1 MVTYPQNINLRGVS
15 YYNNNPTL
23 APKFWGPLW
32 ILNRLVRVSYMFPFP
47 PFYSIW
53 SQYSL
58 LPLIDISFFTHSTNV
73 IFKFSSTFFH
83 SFDFWLPFRRVN
95 YQSFTVKVSLS
106 KKKKKNYCVWC
117 IIWWN
122 MMIFP
127 NFRHFVGCSINILLL
142 FVCIFFI
149 KLLVELV
156 HMLFFLLL
164 LLVCLAWLG

>member
-32 ILNRLVRVSYMFPFP
+32 ILNRLVRVGYMYSFP

-106 KKKKKNYCVWC
+106 KKKKKNY
-117 IIWWN
+117 
-122 MMIFP
+122 F
-127 NFRHFVGCSINILLL
+127 FFFFILLFFFIFTNL
-142 FVCIFFI
+142 RNFVVCGLNIIVFFVCIFFI